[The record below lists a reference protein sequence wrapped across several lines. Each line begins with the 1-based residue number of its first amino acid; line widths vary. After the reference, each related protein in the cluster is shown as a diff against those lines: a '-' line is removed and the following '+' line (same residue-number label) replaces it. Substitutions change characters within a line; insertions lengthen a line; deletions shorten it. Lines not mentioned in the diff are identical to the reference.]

1 LIIDGKYRIERRLG
15 RGGMGVVY
23 RVRHIGLQRQFAL
36 KVVNPPQL
44 GRQYFLQHFQMEARA
59 LGRLKH
65 PHIVDVTDYGVDNR
79 GGGLPYLVME
89 YLEGR
94 TLADLCHSEGAL
106 LPERALPIF
115 DSIAG
120 AIDYA
125 HDQGVLHRDLKPANV
140 LIVPNGPAAEIAK
153 ILDFGLA
160 RLLATAESE
169 SRINSNESKDRSTS
183 SAVGSASEADFGDTN
198 VVLQDGLTLTLPP
211 GAGSAKDDPREF
223 VEGTLAYLAPEAF
236 RGAPAAPS
244 ADMYAFGVLIY
255 ETLVGK
261 RPFSGSSLELL
272 WNHLKTPPPV
282 PSQTQPILPA
292 ELDPPILAALAKE
305 PADRP
310 LRAKD
315 LAVAL
320 RNAWLVAVK
329 RKWRAREIPR
339 RFCVAALLAVACALA
354 SWPVAR
360 LSFVEELE
368 RRATDA
374 RFAVHPLRLADPRI
388 LIVALDEPSLAADST
403 PLVERAD
410 QFGSTL
416 DRVFAAGAR
425 AIAIDF
431 VLPKQWASSEVFSRF
446 LLLHAENVTLAVHA
460 SPSGEMLGTECISQL
475 TGAALGP
482 VRFAQLFGF
491 ANLAEDSDG
500 VTRQARLSL
509 RDANGKLHDSWAGHV
524 SKSLTSSNSLA
535 AQLPDPE
542 QPFWINYSA
551 DWRRLPRV
559 SWKDLA
565 LQLDRDPS
573 LFRGRLVLVG
583 GDLIGSGD
591 DFHRIPA
598 RSDGFNEVSGL
609 ALQSLIVNTIVEGFP
624 VRRAG
629 FALVLLI
636 LAMGCAAILFAALC
650 VSRLYTLFVVTIA
663 FCVFYAGAALLIFR
677 TRELLVPLASPLLAA
692 VLAFTLGLV
701 LRFYL
706 SPFPVVRIEEA

>member
-1 LIIDGKYRIERRLG
+1 
-15 RGGMGVVY
+15 
-23 RVRHIGLQRQFAL
+23 
-36 KVVNPPQL
+36 
-44 GRQYFLQHFQMEARA
+44 
-59 LGRLKH
+59 
-65 PHIVDVTDYGVDNR
+65 
-79 GGGLPYLVME
+79 
-89 YLEGR
+89 
-94 TLADLCHSEGAL
+94 
-106 LPERALPIF
+106 
-115 DSIAG
+115 
-120 AIDYA
+120 
-125 HDQGVLHRDLKPANV
+125 
-140 LIVPNGPAAEIAK
+140 
-153 ILDFGLA
+153 
-160 RLLATAESE
+160 
-169 SRINSNESKDRSTS
+169 
-183 SAVGSASEADFGDTN
+183 
-198 VVLQDGLTLTLPP
+198 
-211 GAGSAKDDPREF
+211 
-223 VEGTLAYLAPEAF
+223 
-236 RGAPAAPS
+236 
-244 ADMYAFGVLIY
+244 
-255 ETLVGK
+255 
-261 RPFSGSSLELL
+261 
-272 WNHLKTPPPV
+272 
-282 PSQTQPILPA
+282 
-292 ELDPPILAALAKE
+292 
-305 PADRP
+305 
-310 LRAKD
+310 
-315 LAVAL
+315 
-320 RNAWLVAVK
+320 
-329 RKWRAREIPR
+329 
-339 RFCVAALLAVACALA
+339 
-354 SWPVAR
+354 
-360 LSFVEELE
+360 
-368 RRATDA
+368 
-374 RFAVHPLRLADPRI
+374 
-388 LIVALDEPSLAADST
+388 
-403 PLVERAD
+403 
-410 QFGSTL
+410 
-416 DRVFAAGAR
+416 
-425 AIAIDF
+425 
-431 VLPKQWASSEVFSRF
+431 
-446 LLLHAENVTLAVHA
+446 
-460 SPSGEMLGTECISQL
+460 MLGTECISQL